1 MLTITK
7 KEELP
12 LSIQTTLLLYWD
24 YTKNL
29 LYQ

>member
-24 YTKNL
+24 YTNKWISP
-29 LYQ
+29 